1 MWTRGGP
8 GLRDTGPAD
17 SKDRDGPEN
26 QGSKGCEKQLNHRI
40 AGTLTSEL
48 SARGKNAK
56 RHGAEKKNLHTDRHL
71 ECHPMKQEACST
83 TSG

>member
-17 SKDRDGPEN
+17 SKDRGGPEN

-40 AGTLTSEL
+40 AGTLMSEL
-48 SARGKNAK
+48 SGQREDCK
-56 RHGAEKKNLHTDRHL
+56 
-71 ECHPMKQEACST
+71 T
-83 TSG
+83 TWG